1 VVIVTLVGALL
12 LVQSSINPIKLT
24 EFSIVLV
31 AVAAPLTYLPILLLA
46 NDPRYV
52 GDKTNSRA
60 TNTAATVLFALM
72 VVAAIAAIP
81 LLLIT
86 KGGA

>member
-1 VVIVTLVGALL
+1 
-12 LVQSSINPIKLT
+12 
-24 EFSIVLV
+24 VLV

-52 GDKTNSRA
+52 GDKTNSRVS
-60 TNTAATVLFALM
+60 NAAGTIVFAVM
-72 VVAAIAAIP
+72 AVASIAAIP
-81 LLLIT
+81 LLIVT